1 MNLHQQAW
9 GQTFDPTKAHVVV
22 TQLTTNKK
30 VNIFVKAV
38 KRARDNAP
46 KAATQGSD
54 KNWHELVAG
63 QFTSTELSAAVIN
76 QPLAWRAVR
85 PNAGGARCATDQQS
99 KHEDDD
105 GGACAQKYGLPANEK
120 RKRTE
125 GAAWRD
131 QEQLRQQLKGQQLS
145 EQM

>member
-9 GQTFDPTKAHVVV
+9 GQTFDPTTASRLA
-22 TQLTTNKK
+22 TQQTTNKK

-54 KNWHELVAG
+54 KNWHGLVAG

-99 KHEDDD
+99 DHEDAV
-105 GGACAQKYGLPANEK
+105 GGACAQKYGSPAKKK

-125 GAAWRD
+125 GASQRD
-131 QEQLRQQLKGQQLS
+131 QEQIRHQFKGQQPA
-145 EQM
+145 QQV